1 MRETRQGW
9 NPICLPPPPASCPT
23 PTRGELPSP
32 GAGRPPLWMRFKHLK
47 MFGVGW
53 EVLKSAPGDVGA
65 GEEHRV
71 ERNSSR

>member
-1 MRETRQGW
+1 
-9 NPICLPPPPASCPT
+9 
-23 PTRGELPSP
+23 
-32 GAGRPPLWMRFKHLK
+32 MRFKHLK